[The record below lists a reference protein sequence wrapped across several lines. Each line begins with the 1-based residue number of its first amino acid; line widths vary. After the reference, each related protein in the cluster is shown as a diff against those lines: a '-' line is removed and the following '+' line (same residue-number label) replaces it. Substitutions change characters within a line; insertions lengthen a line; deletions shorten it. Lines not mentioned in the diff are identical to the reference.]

1 MTSKKRIVISGLG
14 VVSSAGDSLQ
24 ENWNNLIQGN
34 AKVKRDSRLE
44 GLQVDF
50 CCPVEGFPTSKHI
63 DKSLIWR
70 IDRFIQFA
78 LYATQQAVADAELNF
93 ATLDKRR
100 IGIVLGNSLAGVT
113 SLETAYHK
121 LDLEGAESVRASLIP
136 GFMGNMI
143 VGQIAIQFGITGPSM
158 LIGTACASG
167 ADAIGMAKKMLENDE
182 CDIVITGA
190 SEAPITKL
198 IISSFAALGALSTNS
213 NLLDASRP
221 FDENRDGFVMS
232 EGAGILVL
240 EKESHAIERGAK
252 IYATVA
258 GYGSANDAFHVTSP
272 QKDGAGLKD
281 AMQQAL
287 EDAQLLPNDIES
299 INAHGTSTVVND
311 QIESAAIFDIFGKKP
326 IVTSTKGVTGH
337 CLAASGAIEAIYSVL
352 SIKNNT
358 IPPVAGLKELDK
370 NINISVAH
378 SKMKMVG
385 INSILSNSLGFG
397 GQNASLIFSRYN

>member
-1 MTSKKRIVISGLG
+1 MPSKKRIVISGMG
-14 VVSSAGDSLQ
+14 IVSSAGDSLQ
-24 ENWNNLIQGN
+24 ENWDNLIQGN
-34 AKVKRDSRLE
+34 ARAKHDSRLE

-63 DKSLIWR
+63 DKSLLWR
-70 IDRFIQFA
+70 TDRFIQFA
-78 LYATQQAVADAELNF
+78 LYAAQQAVADAELNF
-93 ATLDKRR
+93 ATLNKRR

-113 SLETAYHK
+113 TLENAYSK
-121 LDLEGAESVRASLIP
+121 LYLEGAQSVSAALIP
-136 GFMGNMI
+136 GFMGNMA
-143 VGQIAIQFGITGPSM
+143 VGQMAIQFGITGPSM
-158 LIGTACASG
+158 LVGTACASG
-167 ADAIGMAKKMLENDE
+167 ADAIGIAKKMLEHDE
-182 CDIVITGA
+182 CDIVLTGA

-198 IISSFAALGALSTNS
+198 IISSFAVLKTLSTNS
-213 NLLDASRP
+213 NLLEASRP

-258 GYGSANDAFHVTSP
+258 GYGSSNDNFHVTSP
-272 QKDGAGLKD
+272 RNDGIGLKD

-287 EDAQLLPNDIES
+287 EDAQLLPTEIEA
-299 INAHGTSTVVND
+299 INAHGTSTLLND
-311 QIESAAIFDIFGKKP
+311 RIESAAIFDIFGKKP

-352 SIKNNT
+352 TIKNN
-358 IPPVAGLKELDK
+358 IMPPVAGLKDIDK
-370 NINISVAH
+370 NINISDAH
-378 SKMKMVG
+378 SKMKMVEV
-385 INSILSNSLGFG
+385 NSILSNSLGFG